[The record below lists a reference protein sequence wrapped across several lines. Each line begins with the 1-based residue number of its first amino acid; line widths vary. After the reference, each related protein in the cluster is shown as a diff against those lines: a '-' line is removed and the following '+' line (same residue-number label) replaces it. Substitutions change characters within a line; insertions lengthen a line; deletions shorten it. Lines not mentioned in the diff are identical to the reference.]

1 MLGIIDQTVIRNPQ
15 PMPLTDESDNKTPNL
30 APHFVF
36 AYTLDGKGGCADI
49 TAQTD
54 ATAHQWVH
62 LDYSER
68 SAPQSLASLGL
79 DHGLIESLTRSDTR
93 PRTIVMEEGILV
105 SLRAVNVNPGAVPE
119 DMVSL
124 RLWIEPTRLITVRQR
139 RLFSV
144 QDARES
150 LLEGSGPKDISGL
163 VVQII
168 ENLADRVAEFVDVLQ
183 DRVVAFEEDAETSRL
198 AGVRSRVA
206 ALRRQT
212 ATVRRYL
219 APQREALE
227 VLLRQALQVMD
238 EDHAHTIREQ
248 SDRIVRY
255 VEDLDLV
262 REQALVLQEELL
274 NSIMEQQNARMYVLA
289 IISVIFLPIT
299 FLTGVFGM
307 NVAGLPGT
315 ESPSA
320 FWVVA
325 GVTLSSVTFTVVLL
339 KRKRWF

>member
-1 MLGIIDQTVIRNPQ
+1 
-15 PMPLTDESDNKTPNL
+15 MPLLEENASEAPNL

-36 AYTLDGKGGCADI
+36 AYTMDGKGGCEDV

-54 ATAHQWVH
+54 DTAHRWFH

-68 SAPQSLASLGL
+68 SAAHSLASLGL
-79 DHGLIESLTRSDTR
+79 DDGLIDSLTRSDTR
-93 PRTIVMEEGILV
+93 PRTVVMEDGILV
-105 SLRAVNVNPGAVPE
+105 ALRAVNVNPGAVPE

-144 QDARES
+144 QDVRES
-150 LLEGSGPKDISGL
+150 LLEGRGPKDISEL
-163 VVQII
+163 VVQIV
-168 ENLADRVAEFVDVLQ
+168 ENLADRIAEFVDVLQ
-183 DRVVAFEEDAETSRL
+183 DRVAAFEENAETSRL
-198 AGVRSRVA
+198 AGVRSQVA

-227 VLLRQALQVMD
+227 VLFRQALQVMD

-320 FWVVA
+320 FWAVA
-325 GVTLSSVTFTVVLL
+325 GVTLSSVTFTVVVL
-339 KRKRWF
+339 KRKHWF